1 MQGEHPWCSPRGQRP
16 VPSHTI
22 GATNLGLFLL
32 PRSHRTLNS
41 HTHHFS
47 LSSLGGSAPV
57 DFSNPSSFFP
67 IIVCEPC
74 GAAAL
79 TACEFGVMPVNQ
91 LVRWRGRPP
100 TARRARHR
108 LGTSRDTEKLE
119 KIGAEQEEGWGGW
132 STVGAAVEV
141 KRYGELVAGGK
152 SR

>member
-1 MQGEHPWCSPRGQRP
+1 M
-16 VPSHTI
+16 
-22 GATNLGLFLL
+22 
-32 PRSHRTLNS
+32 
-41 HTHHFS
+41 
-47 LSSLGGSAPV
+47 

-100 TARRARHR
+100 TARGARHR

-141 KRYGELVAGGK
+141 KRYGELVAGRK

>member
-1 MQGEHPWCSPRGQRP
+1 MQGERLWCSPRGQRP
-16 VPSHTI
+16 VPSHSI

-32 PRSHRTLNS
+32 PRSRRTLNS

-47 LSSLGGSAPV
+47 LSSLGGGAPV

-67 IIVCEPC
+67 IIACEPR

-100 TARRARHR
+100 TARGTRHR
-108 LGTSRDTEKLE
+108 LGPSGDTEKLE
-119 KIGAEQEEGWGGW
+119 KVGAKQEEGWGDGARP
-132 STVGAAVEV
+132 GAAAEV
-141 KRYGELVAGGK
+141 KCEG
-152 SR
+152 SW